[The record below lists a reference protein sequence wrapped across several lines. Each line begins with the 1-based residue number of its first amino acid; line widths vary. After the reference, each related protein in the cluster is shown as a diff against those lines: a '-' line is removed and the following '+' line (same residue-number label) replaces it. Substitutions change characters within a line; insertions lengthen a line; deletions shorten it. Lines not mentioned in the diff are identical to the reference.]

1 MPLAEPIHVL
11 HMGEPCNITTPQ
23 CFEPMV
29 ILYAINQPIN
39 PQLWNSNFCPFSIF
53 SMNEYLKGNV
63 FHITCSLLRIVVF
76 IRQHKLKDKTVEDIS
91 QISEFSFVAWEFF

>member
-11 HMGEPCNITTPQ
+11 HMGEPCNITTSQ

-29 ILYAINQPIN
+29 ILYAINQPID

-91 QISEFSFVAWEFF
+91 